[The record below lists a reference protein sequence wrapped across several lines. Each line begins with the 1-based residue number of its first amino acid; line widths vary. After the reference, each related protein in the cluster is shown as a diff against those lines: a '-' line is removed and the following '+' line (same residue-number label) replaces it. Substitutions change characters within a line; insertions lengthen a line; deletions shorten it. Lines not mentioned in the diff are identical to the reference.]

1 MPPMTRPRSE
11 LIDRENGGIYHVG
24 GRCVRR
30 AMLCGE
36 DPVSGLDL
44 SHRRAWIV
52 DLALHFAEIFTVH
65 VVEFAVMSNHYHLV
79 VLYQPQDRLELGDED
94 VARRWLRLFPPR
106 DTAHLEAAVAALLDD
121 PERLA
126 VLRGRLGDLSW
137 YMARLN
143 ETVARMANAED
154 GCTGKFWQGRFA
166 SKDLPD
172 ERSVWAC
179 MAYDALNPVRAGIAD
194 GVEDADHTGLQARLQ
209 EAEAE
214 PERLDE
220 PLAPL
225 AVRGGRVA
233 SAPPPAPT
241 LDITLRE
248 YRAHVEW
255 TAGLLRDDTVEVRAP
270 PRLGDPKSWLRLVAS
285 FRRRVVKQSV
295 PRWVPASV

>member
-1 MPPMTRPRSE
+1 MTRPRSE
-11 LIDRENGGIYHVG
+11 IVDRENGGIYHVG

-30 AMLCGE
+30 AMLLGE
-36 DPVSGLDL
+36 DPESGRDF
-44 SHRRAWIV
+44 SHRRGWIV
-52 DLALHFAEIFTVH
+52 NLALHFAEVFTVH
-65 VVEFAVMSNHYHLV
+65 VVEYAVMSNHYHLV
-79 VLYQPQDRLELGDED
+79 VLYRPQDRLELSDED

-106 DTAHLEAAVAALLDD
+106 DPQHLEARVAALLED

-126 VLRGRLGDLSW
+126 VLRDRLGDLSW

-143 ETVARMANAED
+143 ETVARRANAED
-154 GCTGKFWQGRFA
+154 DCTGKFWQGRFA

-179 MAYDALNPVRAGIAD
+179 MAYDALNPVRADIAD
-194 GVEDADHTGLQARLQ
+194 GVDDADHTGLQARVQ

-214 PERLDE
+214 PERLDQ

-225 AVRGGRVA
+225 AVRDGRVA

-241 LDITLRE
+241 LDISLRD

-255 TAGLLRDDTVEVRAP
+255 TAGLLRDDTPAVRAP
-270 PRLGDPKSWLRLVAS
+270 PRLGDATSWLRLVQS
-285 FRRRVVKQSV
+285 FRLRIVKQTV
-295 PRWVPASV
+295 PRWLPALP